1 LRQECKAFLEAIETR
16 VPPTTHGE
24 SGLRVLRV
32 LQAAQRSLVTNGEPV
47 RLPMEGIEVW

>member
-1 LRQECKAFLEAIETR
+1 MTRQPPVTR
-16 VPPTTHGE
+16 GE

-47 RLPMEGIEVW
+47 RLPMEGIELW